1 MSIMSEEEA
10 IERLKERVKL
20 DRKIRNNKIESDYE
34 QFCENECQAIETI
47 LNLADKQRKEIE
59 EKNVAINKM
68 SKDISKQLEEIEEKR
83 IIIFAGAEKV
93 KQLEKEIEKL
103 KEKEQNLIFQLK
115 DEEKELIEVTQN
127 IISKDKIMAKI
138 EELEKKAKEMKYDY
152 DVSYAEEDL
161 FNKNVK
167 FFKEQMQELLE
178 EPKLL
183 EEN

>member
-1 MSIMSEEEA
+1 MSEEEKQA
-10 IERLKERVKL
+10 IERLTFYRDQIKEELYPR
-20 DRKIRNNKIESDYE
+20 IDYE
-34 QFCENECQAIETI
+34 EEKAIGI
-47 LNLADKQRKEIE
+47 VLNLLEKQQKEIE
-59 EKNVAINKM
+59 E
-68 SKDISKQLEEIEEKR
+68 
-83 IIIFAGAEKV
+83 
-93 KQLEKEIEKL
+93 L
-103 KEKEQNLIFQLK
+103 KEKNKNLIFQLK

>member
-1 MSIMSEEEA
+1 MELSEEEKEA
-10 IERLKERVKL
+10 IESVKSMFGDITIEKLIKDKIFNITICSLGILDILRV
-20 DRKIRNNKIESDYE
+20 I
-34 QFCENECQAIETI
+34 AIVG
-47 LNLADKQRKEIE
+47 NLQKEIE
-59 EKNVAINKM
+59 EKTTI
-68 SKDISKQLEEIEEKR
+68 LL
-83 IIIFAGAEKV
+83 AGAEKV
-93 KQLEKEIEKL
+93 KQLEKGNRSLMESRIKWKNRYYKE

-115 DEEKELIEVTQN
+115 DEEKELIKVTQN

-138 EELEKKAKEMKYDY
+138 EELEKKAEEMKYDY

-183 EEN
+183 EENK